1 MQNNVQA
8 KFLEIGRNGC
18 YFLCLLKIAELTLGK
33 PLSVIDAYEKFLEKG
48 YIKRN
53 CFVLQPKNILS
64 DLCNKY
70 VAYQWKEPN
79 YRPLPGEF
87 IVKRYAMKIEKGELT
102 HFVLFDE
109 NDTEIF
115 NPAMESPAYRG
126 GKVADL
132 RVFEVGR

>member
-18 YFLCLLKIAELTLGK
+18 YFLCLLKIAELKLDK

-64 DLCNKY
+64 DLCNTI
-70 VAYQWKEPN
+70 VTFQWKEQDYKPFF
-79 YRPLPGEF
+79 GEF
-87 IVKRYAMKIEKGELT
+87 VIKRYAIKMGKGELT
-102 HFVLFDE
+102 HFVLFDHEE
-109 NDTEIF
+109 NEIF
-115 NPAMESPAYRG
+115 NPLTTSPAYVS
-126 GKVADL
+126 GKVIDL
-132 RVFEVGR
+132 RVFEVGK

>member
-1 MQNNVQA
+1 MLNGVQV

-18 YFLCLLKIAELTLGK
+18 YFLCLLKIAELKLGK

-48 YIKRN
+48 YIKSN

-64 DLCNKY
+64 ELCNKY

-87 IVKRYAMKIEKGELT
+87 IIKRYAVKIGKGELT

-115 NPAMESPAYRG
+115 NPAITSPAYTA
-126 GKVADL
+126 GKVVDL
-132 RVFEVGR
+132 RVFEVGK

>member
-1 MQNNVQA
+1 MKNNVQE
-8 KFLEIGRNGC
+8 KLLEIGRNGC
-18 YFLCLLKIAELTLGK
+18 YFLCLLKIAEIK
-33 PLSVIDAYEKFLEKG
+33 CNKSFSIIDAYEDFLAKG

-64 DLCNKY
+64 DLCNKF

-87 IVKRYAMKIEKGELT
+87 IIKRYAMKIEKGELT

-115 NPAMESPAYRG
+115 NPAMDSPAYRG

>member
-64 DLCNKY
+64 DLCNKF
-70 VAYQWKEPN
+70 VAYQWKEAN
-79 YRPLPGEF
+79 YRPLPDEF
-87 IVKRYAMKIEKGELT
+87 IIKRYAIKLDNQELT

-115 NPAMESPAYRG
+115 NPAMDSPAYRG
-126 GKVADL
+126 GKVTDL
-132 RVFEVGR
+132 RVFEIGK

>member
-18 YFLCLLKIAELTLGK
+18 YFLCLLKIAELKLNK
-33 PLSVIDAYEKFLEKG
+33 SLSVIDAYEKFLEKG

-53 CFVLQPKNILS
+53 CFVLQPESILS
-64 DLCNKY
+64 DLCNTH
-70 VAYQWKEPN
+70 VLYQWKLPN
-79 YRPLPGEF
+79 YRPLSEEF
-87 IVKRYAMKIEKGELT
+87 IIKRYAMKIEKGELT

-115 NPAMESPAYRG
+115 NPAMDSPAYRG

-132 RVFEVGR
+132 RVFEVGE

>member
-33 PLSVIDAYEKFLEKG
+33 PLSAIDAYEKFLEKG

-53 CFVLQPKNILS
+53 SFVLQPKNILS

-70 VAYQWKEPN
+70 VAYQWQEAN

-87 IVKRYAMKIEKGELT
+87 IVKRYAIKLDNQELT

-115 NPAMESPAYRG
+115 NPAMDSPAYRG

-132 RVFEVGR
+132 RVFEVGK

>member
-1 MQNNVQA
+1 MKNNIQE
-8 KFLEIGRNGC
+8 KLLEVGRNGC
-18 YFLCLLKIAELTLGK
+18 YFLCLLKIAEIK
-33 PLSVIDAYEKFLEKG
+33 CNKSFSIIDAYEDFLAKG

-64 DLCNKY
+64 DLCNTL
-70 VAYQWKEPN
+70 VTFQWKEPD
-79 YRPLPGEF
+79 YKPFIGEF
-87 IVKRYAMKIEKGELT
+87 VIKRYAIKTGKGELT

-115 NPAMESPAYRG
+115 NPAMDSPAYRG

-132 RVFEVGR
+132 RVFEVGK

>member
-18 YFLCLLKIAELTLGK
+18 YFLCLLKIAELKLNK
-33 PLSVIDAYEKFLEKG
+33 SLSVIDAYEKFLEKG

-70 VAYQWKEPN
+70 VSVEGA
-79 YRPLPGEF
+79 
-87 IVKRYAMKIEKGELT
+87 ELQT
-102 HFVLFDE
+102 
-109 NDTEIF
+109 
-115 NPAMESPAYRG
+115 
-126 GKVADL
+126 VA
-132 RVFEVGR
+132 GRIHH

>member
-18 YFLCLLKIAELTLGK
+18 YFLCLLKIAELKLGK

-53 CFVLQPKNILS
+53 SFVLQPKNILS
-64 DLCNKY
+64 DLCNTY
-70 VAYQWKEPN
+70 VAYQWQEAN

-87 IVKRYAMKIEKGELT
+87 IIKRYVIKLDNQELT
-102 HFVLFDE
+102 HFVLFDYE
-109 NDTEIF
+109 GFEIF
-115 NPAMESPAYRG
+115 NPAMNSPAYRG
-126 GKVADL
+126 GKVEDL
-132 RVFEVGR
+132 RVFEVGK

>member
-1 MQNNVQA
+1 MKNNIQE
-8 KFLEIGRNGC
+8 KLLEIGRNGC
-18 YFLCLLKIAELTLGK
+18 YFLCLLKIAEMK
-33 PLSVIDAYEKFLEKG
+33 CNKSFSIIDTYEDFLEKG

-64 DLCNKY
+64 DLCNTY
-70 VAYQWKEPN
+70 VAYQWKEAN

-115 NPAMESPAYRG
+115 NPAMDSPAYRG

-132 RVFEVGR
+132 RVFEVGK